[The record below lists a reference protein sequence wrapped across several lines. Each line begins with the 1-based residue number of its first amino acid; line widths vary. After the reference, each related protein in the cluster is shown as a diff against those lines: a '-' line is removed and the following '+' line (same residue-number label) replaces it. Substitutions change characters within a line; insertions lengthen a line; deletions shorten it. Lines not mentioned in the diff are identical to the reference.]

1 VTVISD
7 TKGNP
12 RNLRRSSTMK
22 VKMIL
27 LTLAS
32 AAITASVAI
41 AAPPAGKG
49 KPPTTGPGCK
59 PSVSVV
65 LTGTVAVAP
74 GASPVLP
81 FSLMVTAKHANHK
94 AYVTATQPVAVT
106 VTTTTKISRKGGDKS
121 LADLLAGDRVTIH
134 ARACKAD
141 LKGGATP
148 ALTAT
153 KVDAHSAHA

>member
-1 VTVISD
+1 
-7 TKGNP
+7 
-12 RNLRRSSTMK
+12 MK
-22 VKMIL
+22 VRMIL
-27 LTLAS
+27 LVLGS

-74 GASPVLP
+74 GPSPVLP
-81 FSLMVTAKHANHK
+81 FSLMVTTTHANHQGK
-94 AYVTATQPVAVT
+94 AYVTATQPLAVT
-106 VTTTTKISRKGGDKS
+106 VTTTTKIKRQGGNKS

-153 KVDAHSAHA
+153 KIDAHPAHA